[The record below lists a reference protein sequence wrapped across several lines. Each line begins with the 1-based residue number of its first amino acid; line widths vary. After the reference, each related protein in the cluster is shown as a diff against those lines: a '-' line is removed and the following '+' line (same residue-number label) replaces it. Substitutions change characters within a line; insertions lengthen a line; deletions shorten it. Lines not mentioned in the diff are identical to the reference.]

1 MNRKEL
7 LIVRN
12 NLLKESEAIKEKLS
26 RVDVMIASL
35 KKEEATRTESEKTII
50 EACINFING
59 ISKENNFNL
68 YDKSVERYNIK
79 KIFEDIENIR
89 INLLRELGE
98 KNDSLRSIEKLLWK
112 QLFEELKT
120 ELHEK
125 SKNLIERIAVVKI
138 NMGEGLDFNFLFGD
152 IFGKWQRGPSVEKR
166 GIIEKEVKESW
177 K

>member
-7 LIVRN
+7 LIVRK

-35 KKEEATRTESEKTII
+35 KKEEVTRTENEKSII

-59 ISKENNFNL
+59 ISEENNFNL
-68 YDKSVERYNIK
+68 YDRSVERSDIK

-89 INLLRELGE
+89 INLRRELEE
-98 KNDSLRSIEKLLWK
+98 KNNSLRSIEKHLWK
-112 QLFEELKT
+112 LVFEELKS

-125 SKNLIERIAVVKI
+125 TKNLIEKIAVVKI
-138 NMGEGLDFNFLFGD
+138 NMGEGLDFNFLFSD
-152 IFGKWQRGPSVEKR
+152 IFGKWQRGPSIEKKA
-166 GIIEKEVKESW
+166 IIEKEVKESW